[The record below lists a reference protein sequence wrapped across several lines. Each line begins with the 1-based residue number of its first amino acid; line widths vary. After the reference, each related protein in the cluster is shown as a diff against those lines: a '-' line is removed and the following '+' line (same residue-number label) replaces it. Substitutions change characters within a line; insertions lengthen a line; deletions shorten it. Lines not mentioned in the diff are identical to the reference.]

1 MKGRE
6 PGAVSPAKV
15 MNGNSSCTGEMMDAI
30 RTNYEE
36 SPQAGAAK
44 CDRQGQADS
53 PRAWPTLS
61 AERRDARARRLADSA
76 WAGPRNS
83 RPSSSTKHGCGVPRV
98 PLLRNW
104 PKSYHV

>member
-61 AERRDARARRLADSA
+61 ADLIRTRRAEGRTRAKARGQRM
-76 WAGPRNS
+76 G
-83 RPSSSTKHGCGVPRV
+83 RP
-98 PLLRNW
+98 
-104 PKSYHV
+104 PKLTPE